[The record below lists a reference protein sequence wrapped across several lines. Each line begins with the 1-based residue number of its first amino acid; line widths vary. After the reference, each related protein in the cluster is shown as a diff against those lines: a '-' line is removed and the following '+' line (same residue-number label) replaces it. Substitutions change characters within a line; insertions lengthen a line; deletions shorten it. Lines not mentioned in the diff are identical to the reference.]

1 MTNIKVKYQQD
12 PLNVEFMQPLFLAR
26 KVLTDGISNTN
37 VSYNLYSTTMKTYNE
52 QIDKLDTLILA
63 LSKGEL

>member
-1 MTNIKVKYQQD
+1 MSNIKVKYQQD

>member
-26 KVLTDGISNTN
+26 KVLTDGIANTN
-37 VSYNLYSTTMKTYNE
+37 ASYNLYSTTMKTYNE

-63 LSKGEL
+63 LSNGEL